1 LRCNGTFLHNEEGE
15 NIMDVTCIVTANAGR
30 ARFFSQARPKA
41 RLDEIND
48 MVNAAARLRTAE
60 TETDALGQR
69 AASKSRHSVGAPTQ
83 PSGYEPNQSPA
94 EHQTEIFARNV
105 ADYLLHAHQEG
116 RFNRLVLAAS
126 PEFLGMLR
134 KQLDPKVLSTVALE
148 INKDYTQLA
157 EDKLRE
163 QVEAHKP

>member
-1 LRCNGTFLHNEEGE
+1 MESTL
-15 NIMDVTCIVTANAGR
+15 IVTANAGR
-30 ARFFSQARPKA
+30 ARFFLQTRPNA
-41 RLDEIND
+41 RLEEITD
-48 MVNAAARLRTAE
+48 MVNPAARLRTAE

-94 EHQTEIFARNV
+94 EHQTEIFARNA
-105 ADYLLHAHQEG
+105 ADYLLNAHQEK
-116 RFNRLVLAAS
+116 RFDRLILAAS

-134 KQLDPKVLSTVALE
+134 KQLDAQLLSAVALE

-163 QVEAHKP
+163 QIEAHKP

>member
-1 LRCNGTFLHNEEGE
+1 
-15 NIMDVTCIVTANAGR
+15 MDTCIVTANAGR
-30 ARFFSQARPKA
+30 ARFFAQTRPNA

-48 MVNAAARLRTAE
+48 MVNPAARLRTTE

-94 EHQTEIFARNV
+94 EHQTEIFARSV
-105 ADYLLHAHQEG
+105 ADYLLEAHREG
-116 RFNRLVLAAS
+116 RYGQLILAAS

-134 KQLDPKVLSTVALE
+134 KQLDPKVLAAIKLE
-148 INKDYTQLA
+148 INKDYTQLP
-157 EDKLRE
+157 ENKLRE
-163 QVEAHKP
+163 QIEANKP

>member
-1 LRCNGTFLHNEEGE
+1 
-15 NIMDVTCIVTANAGR
+15 MDVTCIVTANAGR
-30 ARFFSQARPKA
+30 ARFFSQLRPRA

-48 MVNAAARLRTAE
+48 MVNSAARLRTAD
-60 TETDALGQR
+60 TASDALGQR

-94 EHQTEIFARNV
+94 EHQTEIFARSV
-105 ADYLLHAHQEG
+105 ADCLLKMQQDG

-134 KQLDPKVLSTVALE
+134 KQLDPKLLSAIALE